1 MENIEDNQD
10 VDALARQQAALAA
23 QARARGVAEGIAQ
36 AHAEDAFN
44 AARQNAA
51 GYAERFPDGRPRR
64 WDIPPPP
71 PPPGGI
77 VQGVPVAPPPPGFAV
92 GAMNALTDVSKAM
105 SALVEN
111 LSRHPERNSRGRDG
125 DVVIHKDISRVF
137 EKVPEDI
144 LERVQYVK
152 TVENRLQTNTSG
164 VLLKIDSEI
173 ISSIRVADDATVA
186 SNFRMYEF
194 QNVQVTVPFAVV
206 FSDAGKSSQIM
217 LRNSAGEDCYA
228 TVPTRIMN
236 KLSAQVYSYLYDKI
250 PRSMRMLH
258 SDTD

>member
-1 MENIEDNQD
+1 M
-10 VDALARQQAALAA
+10 
-23 QARARGVAEGIAQ
+23 
-36 AHAEDAFN
+36 
-44 AARQNAA
+44 
-51 GYAERFPDGRPRR
+51 
-64 WDIPPPP
+64 
-71 PPPGGI
+71 
-77 VQGVPVAPPPPGFAV
+77 

-111 LSRHPERNSRGRDG
+111 LSRHPARNSRGRDG

-194 QNVQVTVPFAVV
+194 KNVQLTVPFAVV
-206 FSDAGKSSQIM
+206 FSDAGKSSQVM
-217 LRNSAGEDCYA
+217 LSNSDGEDCYV
-228 TVPTRIMN
+228 TIPTRIMTPHFGALGRSN
-236 KLSAQVYSYLYDKI
+236 GALLASTTTHMPLEGSYQGYAV
-250 PRSMRMLH
+250 PPAR
-258 SDTD
+258 T

>member
-10 VDALARQQAALAA
+10 VEALARQQAALAA

-137 EKVPEDI
+137 EKVPDDI
-144 LERVQYVK
+144 LERVQYIK
-152 TVENRLQTNTSG
+152 TVENRLLTNTSG
-164 VLLKIDSEI
+164 VLLTPA
-173 ISSIRVADDATVA
+173 R
-186 SNFRMYEF
+186 
-194 QNVQVTVPFAVV
+194 
-206 FSDAGKSSQIM
+206 
-217 LRNSAGEDCYA
+217 SAGEG
-228 TVPTRIMN
+228 VP
-236 KLSAQVYSYLYDKI
+236 V
-250 PRSMRMLH
+250 
-258 SDTD
+258 